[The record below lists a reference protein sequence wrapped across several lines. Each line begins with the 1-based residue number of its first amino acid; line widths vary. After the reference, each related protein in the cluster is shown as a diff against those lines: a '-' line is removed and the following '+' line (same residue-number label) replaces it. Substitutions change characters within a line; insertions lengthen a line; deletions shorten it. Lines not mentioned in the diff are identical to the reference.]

1 MISSKL
7 TYRQL
12 KMTNNTMKSSL
23 SATGRHD
30 PVGVTQRNDYN
41 PCEDSLS
48 DYRRAYNRF
57 KSNYNHMKTLL
68 IIGAFVALS
77 LSCKPKMQLATG
89 EEITQIAFGS
99 CNRQDAPQPL
109 WNPILADKPD
119 LWIWMG
125 DNIYGDSP
133 IMDTLK
139 AKYARQDKIQ
149 RYITL
154 KSSMPIVG
162 IWDDHDYG
170 RNDAGKHFAQ
180 KKESRDLMFDFLG
193 VSTIAP
199 ERSRE
204 GAYSSHLFGKGENQ
218 VKIILLDGRYFRD
231 SLEKTN
237 NTYIPNESGQILGTE
252 QWNWLEKE
260 LKDSRAK
267 INLIVSGIQFL
278 PTQHGYEKWA
288 NFPKEREK
296 LLDLIASSGVKN
308 PVLLSGDR
316 HIAEVMRLTD
326 SRFPNGI
333 YEVTSSGLTHTWS
346 SVAEEPNQFRVSD
359 LIAKL
364 NYGLATF
371 DWRKGKMTFQIKGE
385 EGTVYATQVINI
397 Q

>member
-1 MISSKL
+1 M
-7 TYRQL
+7 
-12 KMTNNTMKSSL
+12 MPVNTL
-23 SATGRHD
+23 H
-30 PVGVTQRNDYN
+30 
-41 PCEDSLS
+41 
-48 DYRRAYNRF
+48 
-57 KSNYNHMKTLL
+57 
-68 IIGAFVALS
+68 
-77 LSCKPKMQLATG
+77 
-89 EEITQIAFGS
+89 
-99 CNRQDAPQPL
+99 
-109 WNPILADKPD
+109 
-119 LWIWMG
+119 
-125 DNIYGDSP
+125 
-133 IMDTLK
+133 
-139 AKYARQDKIQ
+139 
-149 RYITL
+149 
-154 KSSMPIVG
+154 
-162 IWDDHDYG
+162 
-170 RNDAGKHFAQ
+170 
-180 KKESRDLMFDFLG
+180 KKRESRDLMFDFLG

-231 SLEKTN
+231 TLEKTN

-371 DWRKGKMTFQIKGE
+371 DWRKGEMTFQIKGE
-385 EGTVYATQVINI
+385 EGAVYATQVINI